1 MSLVDKIK
9 PKKDTK
15 CTCNVGR
22 DIWCKDHGDPDKKV
36 SKPDVSWQSLYIARL
51 DSYYGFNRPC

>member
-22 DIWCKDHGDPDKKV
+22 DIWCKDHGDTDKKV
-36 SKPDVSWQSLYIARL
+36 SKPDVS
-51 DSYYGFNRPC
+51 